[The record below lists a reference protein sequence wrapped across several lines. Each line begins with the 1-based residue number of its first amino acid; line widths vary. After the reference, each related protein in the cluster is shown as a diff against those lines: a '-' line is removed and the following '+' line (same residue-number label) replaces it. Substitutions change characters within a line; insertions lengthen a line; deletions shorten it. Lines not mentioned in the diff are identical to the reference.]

1 MSSFLCFICHSTVNS
16 DTNEDTRDKYREV
29 VGMNL
34 CPDSHL
40 CYICCH
46 MLNKLWLFKS
56 ICLKRSLE
64 YPVLFSEK
72 GTINLQRNKT
82 ETVIICSEEN
92 CQPTH
97 ISQLFIDNRDHSIN
111 SYDYIKLEESHND
124 FDDYFRENTAKETE
138 KPETSKNETFVNND
152 EEFAKGDDNFVNS
165 DDNFVKGDDNFVKGD
180 DNFAKDDEQFVNNDE
195 TFVNEEAHHSDD
207 EHNIFDYE
215 SNKEGDTESKIGDGE
230 ECDMNYEYYEEQ
242 RNECL
247 DEIRNER
254 GNEETTGEEDTT
266 NKKKSKK
273 TEKNDFEKF
282 ILSTEEQK
290 AELEAQRRS
299 KKYLEAEFKCYN
311 CALGF
316 LFKDTYQAH
325 MMRHEESNGE
335 YLCMLCSLRFATG
348 AVLRS
353 HASLHSVR
361 YRCCRCNEYIRA
373 RQTQTHAKYC
383 HNKMSAATCH
393 LCGRVFQDASG
404 LQQHLKRFHMT
415 KTSSRTYSCSVC
427 GKSYRNQAAVRTH
440 MIKHIHRK
448 FSCDQC
454 TSIFSSPYTLAQ
466 HKKKHTDTSTTQH
479 KEHYCASCGVGY
491 SSRKSLLAHQRQAAS
506 HQQRAYE
513 CPVCSRSCPNERA
526 LTSHISTVHSST
538 KEFHCDTCNAQYT
551 SRKSLTRHVRSHT
564 APKPAALAV
573 CHLCGASFKGKSK
586 LNRHLREVCEKD
598 KLEEELSSYY
608 QNQQHII

>member
-16 DTNEDTRDKYREV
+16 DTNEETRDKYREV

-82 ETVIICSEEN
+82 ETVIICSEET

-97 ISQLFIDNRDHSIN
+97 VSQLFIDNRDHSIN
-111 SYDYIKLEESHND
+111 SYDYIKLEESHNE
-124 FDDYFRENTAKETE
+124 FEDYFRENTAKEPVTNN
-138 KPETSKNETFVNND
+138 NETFVNND
-152 EEFAKGDDNFVNS
+152 EEFVNNDETFLNNDESFVNS
-165 DDNFVKGDDNFVKGD
+165 DEHFVNNDEQFVNSDKQFVSNDEQFAKNDENFV
-180 DNFAKDDEQFVNNDE
+180 KDDEQFVNNDE
-195 TFVNEEAHHSDD
+195 QFANNEVHHSDD
-207 EHNIFDYE
+207 EHIFDYE
-215 SNKEGDTESKIGDGE
+215 SNKDGEGDMQSKMGDGE
-230 ECDMNYEYYEEQ
+230 ECDINYEYYEEQ

-247 DEIRNER
+247 DEIRNEC
-254 GNEETTGEEDTT
+254 GNEETAEKQDTT
-266 NKKKSKK
+266 KKKKTNK
-273 TEKNDFEKF
+273 TEKKDFEKMV
-282 ILSTEEQK
+282 LSVEEQK
-290 AELEAQRRS
+290 AELEAQRKS

-335 YLCMLCSLRFATG
+335 YLCSLCSLRFATG

-353 HASLHSVR
+353 HSALHSVR
-361 YRCCRCNEYIRA
+361 YRCCRCSEHIRA
-373 RQTQTHAKYC
+373 RQTHTHAKYC
-383 HNKMSAATCH
+383 HDTVSAYTCH

-415 KTSSRTYSCSVC
+415 KTSNRTYSCSVC
-427 GKSYRNQAAVRTH
+427 GKSYSNQAAVRTH

-454 TSIFSSPYTLAQ
+454 PSIFSSPYTLAQ
-466 HKKKHTDTSTTQH
+466 HKKKHTEPTTTET
-479 KEHYCASCGVGY
+479 KEHYCTPCGVGY
-491 SSRKSLLAHQRQAAS
+491 STRKSLLAHLRTSAN
-506 HQQRAYE
+506 HQQRAYS
-513 CPVCSRSCPNERA
+513 CGACSRRCPNARA
-526 LTSHISTVHSST
+526 LASHLSSVHSS
-538 KEFHCDTCNAQYT
+538 A
-551 SRKSLTRHVRSHT
+551 RAVPLPHVRRV
-564 APKPAALAV
+564 L
-573 CHLCGASFKGKSK
+573 
-586 LNRHLREVCEKD
+586 
-598 KLEEELSSYY
+598 
-608 QNQQHII
+608 